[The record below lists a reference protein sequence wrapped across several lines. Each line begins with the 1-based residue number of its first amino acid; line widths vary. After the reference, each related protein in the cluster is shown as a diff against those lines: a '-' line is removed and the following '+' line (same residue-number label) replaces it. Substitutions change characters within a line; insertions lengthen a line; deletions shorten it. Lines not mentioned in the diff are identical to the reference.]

1 MRRTSVEIAAQLI
14 SVTANLT
21 FGQSRLLIRSQDD
34 YDENDSDVNGSLSNT
49 VSWSSGKFK
58 TDN

>member
-1 MRRTSVEIAAQLI
+1 MEIAAQLI

-34 YDENDSDVNGSLSNT
+34 CDEVDDHINAI
-49 VSWSSGKFK
+49 
-58 TDN
+58 

>member
-1 MRRTSVEIAAQLI
+1 MEIAAQLI

-34 YDENDSDVNGSLSNT
+34 CDEDGGHINVIEN
-49 VSWSSGKFK
+49 
-58 TDN
+58 